1 MRIPLLAGLVLVMT
15 LTACGRLRESRLN
28 PFNWFSRGERVETTD
43 VAAPVER
50 ADGRQLVAN
59 VTSLVIERTK
69 GGAIIRA
76 TGLPPTQGFWAA
88 ELVPVEG
95 SEVESGELVYE
106 FLIFPP
112 PTPQPASTQRS
123 REITA
128 ATFLTD
134 FRLDAISSITVR
146 GAATSQS
153 ARR

>member
-28 PFNWFSRGERVETTD
+28 PFNWFGRGERVETTN
-43 VAAPVER
+43 VAAPAER
-50 ADGRQLVAN
+50 EDGRQLVAN

-95 SEVESGELVYE
+95 SEEESGELVYE

-112 PTPQPASTQRS
+112 PTPQPVSTQRS
-123 REITA
+123 REITVA
-128 ATFLTD
+128 AFLTD
-134 FRLDAISSITVR
+134 FRLDAISRITVR

-153 ARR
+153 AQR

>member
-15 LTACGRLRESRLN
+15 LTACGRLRESRIN
-28 PFNWFSRGERVETTD
+28 PFNWFGRGERVETTD
-43 VAAPVER
+43 VAAPVKRE
-50 ADGRQLVAN
+50 DGRQLVAD
-59 VTSLVIERTK
+59 VTSLVIERTR

-88 ELVPVEG
+88 ELVPIEG
-95 SEVESGELVYE
+95 SELESGDLEYE

-112 PTPQPASTQRS
+112 PRPQPASTQRS

-128 ATFLTD
+128 AAFLTNA
-134 FRLDAISSITVR
+134 RLDAIARITVR
-146 GAATSQS
+146 GTATSQS